1 MKDEEKR
8 VFQPVAR
15 GGSRSIDSK
24 EGEKMKRYCRV
35 MSSFL
40 ILLVAI
46 FFITSMGWGQSKVV
60 KIGFIGPLT
69 GPNAAQGVGARNA
82 FDLAIREANASGKY
96 PYKIEMVALDDA
108 SDPATGV
115 AAALKLVSDPAVV
128 AASGHWNSPVALAT
142 IHTFHTYRIP
152 FIVWGAIHPDITGF
166 YKYPGVNR
174 VAPTLVQE
182 NGPLCDWVITEL
194 GYKAF
199 SIISD
204 TSSYGEMNM
213 KAFRPMAENKGA
225 KILSVDSVTV
235 GTTDFRPVLTKIKGL
250 NPDAV
255 YFGGVVMEGALIKD
269 QMEKV
274 GLKRV
279 FCAISGIKDDKF
291 LEVAGPSGEGVLS
304 IKPGKPIE
312 KLEGGT
318 KFVKSYEIAGYREPF
333 GAYGPNAYDSAG
345 IILEA
350 FSKVGP
356 DDKAAITKYI
366 RGIKYK
372 GLMGET
378 TFDATGQT
386 TNLIVSRFIG
396 QDGKW
401 VTWEDSAY
409 SKGVRKLP
417 KP

>member
-1 MKDEEKR
+1 MK
-8 VFQPVAR
+8 
-15 GGSRSIDSK
+15 II
-24 EGEKMKRYCRV
+24 YRV
-35 MSSFL
+35 MRLSVIIFS
-40 ILLVAI
+40 AI
-46 FFITSMGWGQSKVV
+46 FLVTSMGWAETRVV
-60 KIGFIGPLT
+60 KIGFIGPLS
-69 GPNAAQGVGARNA
+69 GPNAAQGVGTRHA
-82 FDLAIREANASGKY
+82 FDLKIREANASGKF

-115 AAALKLVSDPAVV
+115 AAALRLISDPAVV
-128 AASGHWNSPVALAT
+128 AASGHWNSSVALAT

-182 NGPLCDWVITEL
+182 NGPLCDWVIGEL
-194 GYKAF
+194 GYKSF

-204 TSSYGEMNM
+204 TSSYGEMNV
-213 KAFRPMAENKGA
+213 KAFSPMAEKLGA

-235 GTTDFRPVLTKIKGL
+235 GTTEFRPILAKIKGL

-255 YFGGVVMEGALIKD
+255 YFGGVVVEGALIRD
-269 QMEKV
+269 QMGKV
-274 GLKRV
+274 GLNKL

-312 KLEGGT
+312 QLEGGT
-318 KFVKSYEIAGYREPF
+318 QFVKAYEAAGYREPF

-350 FSKVGP
+350 ISKVGP
-356 DDKAAITKYI
+356 DDKGAIAKYI
-366 RGIKYK
+366 RNIKYK

-378 TFDATGQT
+378 SFDATGQT
-386 TNLIVSRFIG
+386 TNIIVRRFVG

-401 VTWEDSAY
+401 VVWEDSAY
-409 SKGVRKLP
+409 AKGVKKLP
-417 KP
+417 K

>member
-1 MKDEEKR
+1 MLLEG
-8 VFQPVAR
+8 VAGLR
-15 GGSRSIDSK
+15 LKKGK
-24 EGEKMKRYCRV
+24 EGERMKKSFCV
-35 MSSFL
+35 MAL
-40 ILLVAI
+40 ILIVVTGMFLCSRAG
-46 FFITSMGWGQSKVV
+46 FAQSKVV

-82 FDLAIREANASGKY
+82 FDLAVREANASGRF
-96 PYKIEMVALDDA
+96 PFKIEMVALDDA

-142 IHTFHTYRIP
+142 IHTFHTYRVP

-182 NGPLCDWVITEL
+182 NGPLCDWVIGEL
-194 GYKAF
+194 GYKSF

-204 TSSYGEMNM
+204 TSSYGEMNT
-213 KAFRPMAENKGA
+213 KAFRPMAESRGA

-235 GTTDFRPVLTKIKGL
+235 GTTDFRPILTKIKGL
-250 NPDAV
+250 NPGAV
-255 YFGGVVMEGALIKD
+255 YFGGVVMEGALIRD

-274 GLKRV
+274 GLKKL

-291 LEVAGPSGEGVLS
+291 LEVAGPSGEGVLT

-318 KFVKSYEIAGYREPF
+318 RFLKAYEAAGYREPF

-350 FSKVGP
+350 ISRVGP
-356 DDKAAITKYI
+356 NDKGAIAKYI

-378 TFDATGQT
+378 SFDATGQT
-386 TNLIVSRFIG
+386 VNVTVSRFVG
-396 QDGKW
+396 QSGKW
-401 VTWEDSAY
+401 VEWESSDYA
-409 SKGVRKLP
+409 KGTRKLP
-417 KP
+417 AP

>member
-1 MKDEEKR
+1 MKT
-8 VFQPVAR
+8 FN
-15 GGSRSIDSK
+15 RSGCFFFILLAAI
-24 EGEKMKRYCRV
+24 
-35 MSSFL
+35 FL
-40 ILLVAI
+40 IAS
-46 FFITSMGWGQSKVV
+46 TGWAQTKVV

-82 FDLAIREANASGKY
+82 FDLAVREANASGKF
-96 PYKIEMVALDDA
+96 PYKIEVVALDDA

-142 IHTFHTYRIP
+142 IHTFHTYKVP
-152 FIVWGAIHPDITGF
+152 FIVWGAIHPDITGY

-182 NGPLCDWVITEL
+182 NGPLCDWVIGEL
-194 GYKAF
+194 GYKTF

-204 TSSYGEMNM
+204 TSSYGETNT
-213 KAFRPMAENKGA
+213 KAFSPLAEGKGA
-225 KILSVDSVTV
+225 KILSVDAVTV
-235 GTTDFRPVLTKIKGL
+235 GTTDFRPILTKIKGV
-250 NPDAV
+250 NPGAI
-255 YFGGVVMEGALIKD
+255 YFGGVVMEGALIRD

-274 GLKRV
+274 GLKKV

-312 KLEGGT
+312 KLEGGA
-318 KFVKSYEIAGYREPF
+318 KFEKSYGAAGYREPF

-356 DDKAAITKYI
+356 DDKAAIAKYI

-378 TFDATGQT
+378 TFDSTGQT
-386 TNLIVSRFIG
+386 TNVTVSRFVG

-401 VTWEDSAY
+401 VAWEDSDYARG
-409 SKGVRKLP
+409 KRKLP
-417 KP
+417 VP

>member
-1 MKDEEKR
+1 MKKFFR
-8 VFQPVAR
+8 IIGLGVLFL
-15 GGSRSIDSK
+15 SIIFLT
-24 EGEKMKRYCRV
+24 
-35 MSSFL
+35 SSTGL
-40 ILLVAI
+40 A
-46 FFITSMGWGQSKVV
+46 QKVV
-60 KIGFIGPLT
+60 KVGFIGPLT

-82 FDLAIREANASGKY
+82 FDLAIREANASGRF

-142 IHTFHTYRIP
+142 IHTFHTYRVP
-152 FIVWGAIHPDITGF
+152 FIVWGAIHPDITAY

-182 NGPLCDWVITEL
+182 NGPLCDWVIEEL
-194 GYKAF
+194 GYKTF

-204 TSSYGEMNM
+204 TSSYGETNV
-213 KAFRPMAENKGA
+213 KAFGPMAEKKGA
-225 KILSVDSVTV
+225 KIISVDSVTV
-235 GTTDFRPVLTKIKGL
+235 GTTDFRPILTKIRGL
-250 NPDAV
+250 NPDAI
-255 YFGGVVMEGALIKD
+255 YFGGVVMEGALIRD
-269 QMEKV
+269 QMGKV
-274 GLKRV
+274 GLNKL

-318 KFVKSYEIAGYREPF
+318 RFVKAYEAAGYREPF

-350 FSKVGP
+350 ISKVGVE
-356 DDKAAITKYI
+356 DKAAIAKYI

-386 TNLIVSRFIG
+386 TNITVSRFVG

-401 VTWEDSAY
+401 VPWEESEYAT
-409 SKGVRKLP
+409 GRRKLP
-417 KP
+417 K

>member
-1 MKDEEKR
+1 MKIVYRIVR
-8 VFQPVAR
+8 V
-15 GGSRSIDSK
+15 S
-24 EGEKMKRYCRV
+24 
-35 MSSFL
+35 L
-40 ILLVAI
+40 IVFTAI
-46 FFITSMGWGQSKVV
+46 FFITSVGWTQAKVV

-82 FDLAIREANASGKY
+82 FDLAIREANASGKFQ
-96 PYKIEMVALDDA
+96 YKIEMVALDDA

-182 NGPLCDWVITEL
+182 NSPLCDWVITEL

-204 TSSYGEMNM
+204 TSSYGEMNT

-235 GTTDFRPVLTKIKGL
+235 GTTDFRPILTKIKGL

-274 GLKRV
+274 GLKRM

-291 LEVAGPSGEGVLS
+291 LEVAGPSGEGALS

-318 KFVKSYEIAGYREPF
+318 KFVKSYETAGYREPY

-350 FSKVGP
+350 ISKVGP
-356 DDKAAITKYI
+356 EDKTALMKYI

-386 TNLIVSRFIG
+386 SNIIVSRFVG

-401 VTWEDSAY
+401 VVWEDSAY
-409 SKGVRKLP
+409 SKGARKLP

>member
-1 MKDEEKR
+1 M
-8 VFQPVAR
+8 
-15 GGSRSIDSK
+15 
-24 EGEKMKRYCRV
+24 
-35 MSSFL
+35 
-40 ILLVAI
+40 
-46 FFITSMGWGQSKVV
+46 

-82 FDLAIREANASGKY
+82 FDLAIREANASGRF
-96 PYKIEMVALDDA
+96 PYKLEMVALDDA

-115 AAALKLVSDPAVV
+115 AAALRLVSDPAVV

-182 NGPLCDWVITEL
+182 NGPLCDWVISEL
-194 GYKAF
+194 AYKSF

-204 TSSYGEMNM
+204 TSSYGEMNV

-235 GTTDFRPVLTKIKGL
+235 GTTDFRPILTKVKGL
-250 NPDAV
+250 NPEAV
-255 YFGGVVMEGALIKD
+255 YFGGVVMEGALIRD

-274 GLKRV
+274 GLTKV

-291 LEVAGPSGEGVLS
+291 LEVAGPSGEGVLT

-318 KFVKSYEIAGYREPF
+318 RFVKAYEAAGYREPF

-350 FSKVGP
+350 ISKVGP
-356 DDKAAITKYI
+356 DDKAAMAKYI
-366 RGIKYK
+366 RGVKYR

-386 TNLIVSRFIG
+386 TNIIVSRFVG
-396 QDGKW
+396 QSGKW
-401 VTWEDSAY
+401 VAWEDSEYA
-409 SKGVRKLP
+409 KEIRKLP

>member
-1 MKDEEKR
+1 MK
-8 VFQPVAR
+8 
-15 GGSRSIDSK
+15 SIHRITGLS
-24 EGEKMKRYCRV
+24 V
-35 MSSFL
+35 
-40 ILLVAI
+40 ILLAAI
-46 FFITSMGWGQSKVV
+46 FLVTSLGWTQAKVV

-82 FDLAIREANASGKY
+82 FDLKIREANASGKF
-96 PYKIEMVALDDA
+96 PYKLEMVALDDA

-115 AAALKLVSDPAVV
+115 AAALRLVSDQAVV

-182 NGPLCDWVITEL
+182 NNPLCDWVIGEL
-194 GYKAF
+194 GYKSFA
-199 SIISD
+199 IISD
-204 TSSYGEMNM
+204 TSSYGETNV
-213 KAFRPMAENKGA
+213 KAFRPMAEGKGA
-225 KILSVDSVTV
+225 KIVSVDSVTV
-235 GTTDFRPVLTKIKGL
+235 GTTDFRAILTKIKGV

-255 YFGGVVMEGALIKD
+255 YFGGVVMEGALIRD

-274 GLKRV
+274 GLNKL

-312 KLEGGT
+312 KLDGGPQ
-318 KFVKSYEIAGYREPF
+318 FVKAYEVAGYREPF
-333 GAYGPNAYDSAG
+333 GAYGPNAFDSAG

-350 FSKVGP
+350 ISKVGT
-356 DDKAAITKYI
+356 DDKGAIMKYI
-366 RGIKYK
+366 RGVKYK

-386 TNLIVSRFIG
+386 TNIVVSRFVG

-409 SKGVRKLP
+409 AKGVKKLP
-417 KP
+417 K

>member
-1 MKDEEKR
+1 MKCFGRKT
-8 VFQPVAR
+8 VLF
-15 GGSRSIDSK
+15 
-24 EGEKMKRYCRV
+24 
-35 MSSFL
+35 FL
-40 ILLVAI
+40 LSLLVCVV
-46 FFITSMGWGQSKVV
+46 TTNGWAQSKVV

-142 IHTFHTYRIP
+142 IHIFHTYKIP

-182 NGPLCDWVITEL
+182 NGPLCDWVIGEL
-194 GYKAF
+194 GYKSF

-204 TSSYGEMNM
+204 TSSYGEMNL
-213 KAFRPMAENKGA
+213 KAFRPLAEAKGA

-235 GTTDFRPVLTKIKGL
+235 GTTDFRPILTKIKGL
-250 NPDAV
+250 NPEAI
-255 YFGGVVMEGALIKD
+255 YFGGVVMEGALIRD

-274 GLKRV
+274 GLKKL

-291 LEVAGPSGEGVLS
+291 LEVAGPSGEGVLT
-304 IKPGKPIE
+304 IKPGRPID
-312 KLEGGT
+312 KLEGGA
-318 KFVKSYEIAGYREPF
+318 KFVKAYEAAGYREPF

-350 FSKVGP
+350 ISKVGTE
-356 DDKAAITKYI
+356 DKGAIAKYI
-366 RGIKYK
+366 RGIKYR

-386 TNLIVSRFIG
+386 TNLIVSRFVG
-396 QDGKW
+396 QSGKW
-401 VTWEDSAY
+401 VPWEESDYA
-409 SKGVRKLP
+409 KGVRKLP
-417 KP
+417 R

>member
-1 MKDEEKR
+1 MKKIGII
-8 VFQPVAR
+8 F
-15 GGSRSIDSK
+15 GSI
-24 EGEKMKRYCRV
+24 V
-35 MSSFL
+35 ILWAVVLTFSSLGF
-40 ILLVAI
+40 AQ
-46 FFITSMGWGQSKVV
+46 GKVV

-82 FDLAIREANASGKY
+82 FDLAIRQANASGKF
-96 PYKIEMVALDDA
+96 PFKLEMVALDDA

-115 AAALKLVSDPAVV
+115 AAALKLVSDSAVV

-182 NGPLCDWVITEL
+182 NGPLCNWVIGEL
-194 GYKAF
+194 GYKSF

-204 TSSYGEMNM
+204 TSSYGETNV
-213 KAFRPMAENKGA
+213 KAFRPMAEGKGA
-225 KILSVDSVTV
+225 KILSADSVTV
-235 GTTDFRPVLTKIKGL
+235 GTTDFRPILTRIKGL
-250 NPDAV
+250 NPSAV
-255 YFGGVVMEGALIKD
+255 YFGGVVMEGALIRD
-269 QMEKV
+269 QMDKI
-274 GLKRV
+274 GLKKL

-291 LEVAGPSGEGVLS
+291 LEVAGPSGEGVLT

-318 KFVKSYEIAGYREPF
+318 QFVKSYEAAGYREPF

-345 IILEA
+345 ILLEA
-350 FSKVGP
+350 ISKVGTE
-356 DDKAAITKYI
+356 DKAAMAKYI
-366 RGIKYK
+366 RGIKYR

-386 TNLIVSRFIG
+386 QNVSVSRFVG

-409 SKGVRKLP
+409 AKGSKKLP
-417 KP
+417 SP

>member
-1 MKDEEKR
+1 MKKIYR
-8 VFQPVAR
+8 IIGLSA
-15 GGSRSIDSK
+15 
-24 EGEKMKRYCRV
+24 
-35 MSSFL
+35 
-40 ILLVAI
+40 ILLTMTFLV
-46 FFITSMGWGQSKVV
+46 TSMGWSQTRVV

-82 FDLAIREANASGKY
+82 FDLAIREANASGKF

-128 AASGHWNSPVALAT
+128 TASGHWNSPVALAT

-152 FIVWGAIHPDITGF
+152 FIVWGAIHPDITAF

-182 NGPLCDWVITEL
+182 NNPLCDWVIGEL
-194 GYKAF
+194 GYKNF

-204 TSSYGEMNM
+204 TSSYGETNV
-213 KAFRPMAENKGA
+213 KAFRPMGEKMGA

-235 GTTDFRPVLTKIKGL
+235 GTTDFRPILTKVKGL

-255 YFGGVVMEGALIKD
+255 YFGGVVMEGALIRD

-274 GLKRV
+274 GLKKA

-291 LEVAGPSGEGVLS
+291 LEVAGPSGEGTLT

-312 KLEGGT
+312 KLEGGM
-318 KFVKSYEIAGYREPF
+318 KFVKAYESAGYREPF

-345 IILEA
+345 ILLEA
-350 FSKVGP
+350 ISKVGP
-356 DDKAAITKYI
+356 DDKGAIAKYV
-366 RGIKYK
+366 RNIKYK

-386 TNLIVSRFIG
+386 TNIVVSRFVG

-401 VTWEDSAY
+401 VTWEESLYA
-409 SKGVRKLP
+409 KGTRKLP

>member
-1 MKDEEKR
+1 MKSFNR
-8 VFQPVAR
+8 VI
-15 GGSRSIDSK
+15 S
-24 EGEKMKRYCRV
+24 
-35 MSSFL
+35 MSL
-40 ILLVAI
+40 IVLTAI
-46 FFITSMGWGQSKVV
+46 FFIASMGWAQAKVV

-82 FDLAIREANASGKY
+82 FDLKIREANASGKF

-115 AAALKLVSDPAVV
+115 AAALRLVSDPAVV
-128 AASGHWNSPVALAT
+128 AASGHWNSSVALAT

-152 FIVWGAIHPDITGF
+152 FIVWGAIHPDITGY

-182 NGPLCDWVITEL
+182 NDPLTRWVIGEL
-194 GYKAF
+194 GYKSF

-204 TSSYGEMNM
+204 TSSYGEMNV
-213 KAFRPMAENKGA
+213 KAFVPMAEKMGA
-225 KILSVDSVTV
+225 KILSTDMVGV
-235 GTTDFRPVLTKIKGL
+235 GTTEFRPILTRIKGL
-250 NPDAV
+250 NPEAV
-255 YFGGVVMEGALIKD
+255 YFGGVVMEGALIRD
-269 QMEKV
+269 QMGKV
-274 GLKRV
+274 GLDKL

-304 IKPGKPIE
+304 TEPGKPIE
-312 KLEGGT
+312 KLEEGT
-318 KFVKSYEIAGYREPF
+318 QFVNAYKAAGYREPF

-350 FSKVGP
+350 FSKVGT
-356 DDKAAITKYI
+356 DDKGAIMKYI
-366 RGIKYK
+366 RSIKYK

-378 TFDATGQT
+378 SFDATGQT
-386 TNLIVSRFIG
+386 TNILVSRFVG

-401 VTWEDSAY
+401 VPWEDSAY
-409 SKGVRKLP
+409 AKGQRKLP
-417 KP
+417 K